1 MPSQFWVLSPAP
13 VLRFWQSCFA
23 LATVK
28 LVRDAKPKTQNSKP
42 KSGWSLKKSGFVRN
56 GGSIMIETTLVLL
69 KPDCLADRHCG
80 NVINRFEAA
89 GLEIV
94 GCKMMLLADDELAE
108 HYAHILDRPFYPEL
122 KSFMQSSPVIALAL
136 SGENAVTLVRE
147 LMGPTDSRK
156 AVKGTIRGDFG
167 RDVMFNVVH
176 GSDSP
181 ENAAAELKRFFA
193 DNELFEVSLRR

>member
-1 MPSQFWVLSPAP
+1 
-13 VLRFWQSCFA
+13 
-23 LATVK
+23 
-28 LVRDAKPKTQNSKP
+28 
-42 KSGWSLKKSGFVRN
+42 
-56 GGSIMIETTLVLL
+56 MIETTLVLL
-69 KPDCLADRHCG
+69 KPDCLADRLCG

-94 GCKMMLLADDELAE
+94 GCKMMLLVDDQLAE
-108 HYAHILDRPFYPEL
+108 HYAHILARPFYPEL

-156 AVKGTIRGDFG
+156 AAKGTIRGDFG
-167 RDVMFNVVH
+167 KDVMFNVVH

-181 ENAAAELKRFFA
+181 ENAVAELKRFFA
-193 DNELFEVSLRR
+193 ESELFEVSLKR